1 MPENAPPV
9 QFTSV
14 ARGYPKAIIPTL
26 LGVLLIL
33 QLTNG
38 HWLLAALSVLP
49 AVLLVAS
56 GIGLLLWP
64 GDVRLPQYLTL
75 GAGLAVLPGVAAL
88 VLQLPVLG
96 AVLIL
101 AAALSW
107 WVAGTISLASFPR
120 VSGAPAPRHDW
131 ASAAR
136 IGTDQALL
144 AWFKTIIRPP
154 QNSARVQVLDEL
166 QQWRDCWM
174 ADNPPALLDCHPTPP
189 ALPRVEGM
197 ERSLFGLRY
206 KHIRWLSEFPLD
218 EDWPG
223 LQRWGQHMRNHRAHA
238 WLLEHPGKP
247 RPWLLTIHGYRMGTP
262 GLDFRAFEPGL
273 LHKRLGLNIA
283 SVVLPLHGPRKT
295 GRVSGGHYLD
305 GDFSTFV
312 HAERQAQWDIRRL
325 LSWLRLNRHAPAIGV
340 YGLSL
345 GGYNAALLAG
355 LDEDLACVIAGIPVF
370 DMAQTQWRHIPL
382 ALRRS
387 LEADGVSEDLLRMA
401 YAPVSPGMFAAQLPP
416 SRLGIFAGTMD
427 SLVWPDQPL
436 QLAQH
441 WQVPTPYWFP
451 GAHLTFAGT
460 SAQRQC
466 LINTLAAGGLIDAQR
481 QPIRSADL
489 P

>member
-1 MPENAPPV
+1 MPKDSPRVRFQA
-9 QFTSV
+9 S
-14 ARGYPKAIIPTL
+14 AHSYPKAAIPLL
-26 LGVLLIL
+26 LGIALLM
-33 QLTNG
+33 QLASG
-38 HWLLAALSVLP
+38 HWLVASLGVIP
-49 AVLLVAS
+49 GILLVAA
-56 GIGLLLWP
+56 GAGLLFWP
-64 GDVRLPQYLTL
+64 GDVRLPQFLTL
-75 GAGLAVLPGVAAL
+75 GAGLAVVPAVAAL
-88 VLQLPVLG
+88 ILQWPVLG
-96 AVLIL
+96 VSLLIAAV
-101 AAALSW
+101 LSW
-107 WVAGTISLASFPR
+107 WVAGTISLAGFPQIT
-120 VSGAPAPRHDW
+120 GAPAPRHDW

-144 AWFKTIIRPP
+144 AWFKAIIRPP
-154 QNSARVQVLDEL
+154 QQAARSQVLEEL
-166 QQWRDCWM
+166 QHWRDCLL
-174 ADNPPALLDCHPTPP
+174 AETAPALVDFHPEPP
-189 ALPRVEGM
+189 PLPRVEGM

-206 KHIRWLSEFPLD
+206 KHIRWPSEFPLD
-218 EDWPG
+218 QGWPG
-223 LQRWGQHMRNHRAHA
+223 LRRWGQHMRNHRAHA

-273 LHKRLGLNIA
+273 LHHRLGLNVA

-325 LSWLRLNRHAPAIGV
+325 LSWLRLNRHAPKIGV

-355 LDEDLACVIAGIPVF
+355 LDAELACVIAGIPVF

-382 ALRRS
+382 ALRRG
-387 LEADGVSEDLLRMA
+387 LEADGVNEDLLRMV
-401 YAPVSPGMFAAQLPP
+401 YAPVSPGMFSAQLPA

-441 WQVPTPYWFP
+441 WQVPTPYWFA

-481 QPIRSADL
+481 QPVRPADL

>member
-1 MPENAPPV
+1 MPEPTPAVRFASSARSYPRAAIPV
-9 QFTSV
+9 
-14 ARGYPKAIIPTL
+14 L
-26 LGVLLIL
+26 LGLLLLL
-33 QLTNG
+33 QLGGG
-38 HWLLAALSVLP
+38 HWLLGLLGIIP
-49 AVLLVAS
+49 GILLVAA
-56 GIGLLLWP
+56 GAGLLLWP

-75 GAGLAVLPGVAAL
+75 GAGLAVFPAIAAL
-88 VLQLPVLG
+88 GLQMPLFGAVVLG
-96 AVLIL
+96 AG
-101 AAALSW
+101 ALSW
-107 WVAGTISLASFPR
+107 WVAGTISLAAFPLIA
-120 VSGAPAPRHDW
+120 GAPAPRHDW

-154 QNSARVQVLDEL
+154 QLSARSQVLDEL
-166 QQWRDCWM
+166 QQWRDCLM
-174 ADNPPALLDCHPTPP
+174 AEKPPALADYHPTPP

-206 KHIRWLSEFPLD
+206 KHIRWQSEFPLD
-218 EDWPG
+218 HDWPG
-223 LQRWGQHMRNHRAHA
+223 IKRWGQHMRNHRAHA

-273 LHKRLGLNIA
+273 LHQRLGLNVA

-295 GRVSGGHYLD
+295 GRVSGAHFLD

-355 LDEDLACVIAGIPVF
+355 LDDDLACVIAGIPVF

-387 LEADGVSEDLLRMA
+387 LEADGVSEELLRMV
-401 YAPVSPGMFAAQLPP
+401 YAPVSPGMFAARLPAD
-416 SRLGIFAGTMD
+416 RLGIFAGTMD

-481 QPIRSADL
+481 QPVRPADL